1 MSVSSKTRQAQSWR
15 GEVAMV
21 PGLIAFRGEA
31 GDNKPHKHWAHQI
44 VVGLGN
50 PVEVRVGHASYTG
63 ASLLIPAG
71 TIHQLQTA
79 RVLCLYADP
88 THNACKTLLPQTM
101 AQNIS
106 IIEIDGTRQLIQLSS
121 ADDLQAALED
131 FRKACVL
138 GTHPKWVQIPTA
150 TKISSRIL
158 RTAFLA

>member
-1 MSVSSKTRQAQSWR
+1 MSSKTRQAQSWR

-131 FRKACVL
+131 FRNACVL

>member
-1 MSVSSKTRQAQSWR
+1 
-15 GEVAMV
+15 
-21 PGLIAFRGEA
+21 
-31 GDNKPHKHWAHQI
+31 
-44 VVGLGN
+44 
-50 PVEVRVGHASYTG
+50 
-63 ASLLIPAG
+63 
-71 TIHQLQTA
+71 
-79 RVLCLYADP
+79 
-88 THNACKTLLPQTM
+88 M

>member
-1 MSVSSKTRQAQSWR
+1 
-15 GEVAMV
+15 MV

-50 PVEVRVGHASYTG
+50 PVKVDVGDAACYAG

-88 THNACKTLLPQTM
+88 THNICKTLLP
-101 AQNIS
+101 
-106 IIEIDGTRQLIQLSS
+106 
-121 ADDLQAALED
+121 
-131 FRKACVL
+131 
-138 GTHPKWVQIPTA
+138 
-150 TKISSRIL
+150 
-158 RTAFLA
+158 

>member
-1 MSVSSKTRQAQSWR
+1 
-15 GEVAMV
+15 MV

-88 THNACKTLLPQTM
+88 PHNACKTLLPQTM

-131 FRKACVL
+131 FRKACTCGDVSGLDNRFQQVVEALRSELML
-138 GTHPKWVQIPTA
+138 GREP
-150 TKISSRIL
+150 SR
-158 RTAFLA
+158 TGLAELAHLS